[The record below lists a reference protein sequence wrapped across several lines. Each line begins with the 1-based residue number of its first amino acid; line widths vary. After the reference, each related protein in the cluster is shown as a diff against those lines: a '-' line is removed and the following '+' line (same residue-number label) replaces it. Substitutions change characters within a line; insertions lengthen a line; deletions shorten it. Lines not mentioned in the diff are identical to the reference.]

1 MRIGEKGLSAVR
13 LVDMI
18 LGVEPRVRRPSPG
31 SPTSLKEANQARL
44 IEALQFAGTMT
55 QAELSRFTGLAPSTV
70 SNIVRELTTS
80 GLLRVSPT
88 VSHGRT
94 AQAVRLSRGAGVLV
108 AADFGHRHLTVA
120 IADLAYEILAEE
132 RVTLEWDHRVDDG
145 LAEVGRI
152 AERLLAA
159 LGLARE
165 LVVGVGMGL
174 PAPIDSRTGQVG
186 APSQLPG
193 WVGVDAAALA
203 TERLGVP
210 VRVDNDANLGALA
223 EDRWGA
229 GRGADNVAYVKL
241 SDGVGAGLVIRGELY
256 QGSIG
261 TAGEIGHATMN
272 EFGALCRCGNRGCLE
287 TLVATSVLL
296 DQLAPNHG
304 TSLTIAD
311 AVRMAHAGDVSC
323 RRVLEDA
330 GHHVGVAVA
339 NLCNIFNP
347 DRIIIGGELA
357 QAEDLIVGSIRRA
370 LKRQGIPSA
379 AEAVHIVMAELGAR
393 SQVLGALVIASS
405 GASPEALGSAL
416 RNTVETDQRLLRTV
430 EH

>member
-1 MRIGEKGLSAVR
+1 MNT
-13 LVDMI
+13 
-18 LGVEPRVRRPSPG
+18 RRASPG

-44 IEALQFAGTMT
+44 VEALQYSGTMT
-55 QAELSRFTGLAPSTV
+55 QADLSRFTGLAPSTV
-70 SNIVRELTTS
+70 SNIVRELTAA
-80 GLLRVSPT
+80 GLLRISPT

-94 AQAVRLSRGAGVLV
+94 AQAVRLAREAGVLV

-120 IADLAYEILAEE
+120 LADLAYEVLGE
-132 RVTLEWDHRVDDG
+132 RRVELDWDHRVDDG
-145 LAEVGRI
+145 LAEVDRI
-152 AERLLAA
+152 TSELLAA
-159 LGLARE
+159 AGLGRE

-203 TERLGVP
+203 TRRLGIP

-241 SDGVGAGLVIRGELY
+241 SDGVGSGLVIRGELY
-256 QGSIG
+256 AGSIG

-272 EFGALCRCGNRGCLE
+272 EFGEVCRCGNRGCLE
-287 TLVATSVLL
+287 TLVGTGVLL
-296 DQLAPNHG
+296 DQLAVNH
-304 TSLTIAD
+304 SRHRDIAEV
-311 AVRMAHAGDVSC
+311 VRLAGAGDVAC

-330 GHHVGVAVA
+330 GQHIGVAVS

-357 QAEDLIVGSIRRA
+357 QAQELLLGAIRRVVN
-370 LKRQGIPSA
+370 RQGIPSA
-379 AEAVHIVMAELGAR
+379 AQVVEIVTAELGAR
-393 SQVLGALVIASS
+393 SHLLGALIVAS
-405 GASPEALGSAL
+405 GGSAVSAL
-416 RNTVETDQRLLRTV
+416 AGLARSAPGGEAVARGGSEMSDPIGV
-430 EH
+430 AH

>member
-1 MRIGEKGLSAVR
+1 MRFM
-13 LVDMI
+13 DTI
-18 LGVEPRVRRPSPG
+18 LGVEPNSRRPSPG
-31 SPTSLKEANQARL
+31 SPTSLKEANQERL
-44 IEALQFAGTMT
+44 LEALRFAGTMT
-55 QAELSRFTGLAPSTV
+55 QAELARFTGLAPSTV
-70 SNIVRELTTS
+70 SNIVRELTAS

-120 IADLAYEILAEE
+120 IADLAYEVLGLE
-132 RVTLEWDHRVDDG
+132 RIELDWNHRVHDG
-145 LAEVGRI
+145 LAEVDRMVD
-152 AERLLAA
+152 ALLAS
-159 LGLARE
+159 LGIGRE
-165 LVVGVGMGL
+165 LVVGAGMGL
-174 PAPIDSRTGQVG
+174 PAPIDVRTGQVG

-203 TERLGVP
+203 AERLGVP

-229 GRGADNVAYVKL
+229 GRGARNLAYLKL

-256 QGSIG
+256 QGSVG

-287 TLVATSVLL
+287 TMVATSALL
-296 DQLAPNHG
+296 AQLAPHHG
-304 TSLTIAD
+304 DELSIAD
-311 AVRMAHAGDVSC
+311 VVRLARSGDVAC

-339 NLCNIFNP
+339 NLCNVFNP
-347 DRIIIGGELA
+347 DRIIVGGELA
-357 QAEDLIVGSIRRA
+357 QAEELVTDAVRRA
-370 LKRQGIPSA
+370 VHRQGIPSA
-379 AEAVHIVMAELGAR
+379 AQAVELVTAELGAR
-393 SQVLGALVIASS
+393 SQLLGALVIASD
-405 GASPEALGSAL
+405 GASSAL
-416 RNTVETDQRLLRTV
+416 LAAARTAEPAEPADAAV
-430 EH
+430 APLGT